1 MHADGPSWQHLSTF
15 LLLRLRMHMSI
26 NGLSRPSPRTCVAR
40 APAAPAAP
48 RQRKPLLP
56 TRAVPCL
63 CQSGGRRVAVATLV
77 TASRA
82 VVCTR
87 HHNCNQDSQ
96 RPHWRCV
103 ACCACV
109 LHAALLGLAAC
120 AGRRPSAVQTVAG
133 VPVPAQAAAG
143 QPGRCRGLRNPRWR
157 VSALAA
163 ALCRD
168 RSSAERQLCVH

>member
-15 LLLRLRMHMSI
+15 RLRMLVHMSI